1 MILTKMQNILEEH
14 CLLYMIWFSEIVLPA
29 FEEDDFLDIPEMEI
43 IKTKINL
50 FMNDWQTV
58 ESEIKQ
64 SSQVPVVVLE
74 IAEQTPESLLNQV
87 VLVMEGK

>member
-1 MILTKMQNILEEH
+1 M
-14 CLLYMIWFSEIVLPA
+14 LPA

-43 IKTKINL
+43 IKTTINL

-64 SSQVPVVVLE
+64 SSQVQVVVLE
-74 IAEQTPESLLNQV
+74 IAEQTPESLLNQI